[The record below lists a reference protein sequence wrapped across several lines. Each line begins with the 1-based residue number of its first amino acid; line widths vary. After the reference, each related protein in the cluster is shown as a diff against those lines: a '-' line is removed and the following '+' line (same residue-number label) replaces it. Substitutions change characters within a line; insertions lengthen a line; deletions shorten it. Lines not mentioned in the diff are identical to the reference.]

1 MRSEE
6 VCVGQNVCKMLPRQ
20 SAEMFM
26 NNFHIL
32 SIYAVDM
39 LIQMLDGSHWRGLKN
54 NGEYVGEQTE

>member
-1 MRSEE
+1 MCAKCFR
-6 VCVGQNVCKMLPRQ
+6 VKALR
-20 SAEMFM
+20 MFM